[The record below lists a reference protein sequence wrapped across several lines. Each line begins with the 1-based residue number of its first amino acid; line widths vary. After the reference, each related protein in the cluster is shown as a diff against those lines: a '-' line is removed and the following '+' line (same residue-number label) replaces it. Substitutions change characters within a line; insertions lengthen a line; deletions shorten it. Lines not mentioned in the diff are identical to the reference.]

1 LFAVGLYAVLSYT
14 VSQRTVE
21 IGVRMA
27 LGAKRED
34 MLMMFLKQG
43 LQLAAIGSA
52 GGLAAALVLTRLIAT
67 MLYGVKATDPFS
79 FLTVLLIV
87 GTVALGASAI
97 PAVRAMS
104 VNPMSALKDE

>member
-1 LFAVGLYAVLSYT
+1 
-14 VSQRTVE
+14 
-21 IGVRMA
+21 
-27 LGAKRED
+27 

-43 LQLAAIGSA
+43 LQLAAIGA
-52 GGLAAALVLTRLIAT
+52 ALGLAAALVLTRLIAT
-67 MLYGVKATDPFS
+67 MLYGVKATDPSS
-79 FLTVLLIV
+79 FVAVLLIV